1 MKDKWYGDKRDL
13 VKWGVL
19 LQLASRYRTSRI
31 VQVAYYRPETLLP
44 KQIEIDSHEY
54 RMREAVYKRFRN
66 LMEIERLSSP
76 SVQIKIVN
84 SVWSVQRRANYAYLQ
99 EVKAELRQLPI
110 DSPGILFLDPD
121 TGLEPPKS
129 KPKLE
134 RVLESELTQIWKEA
148 VRVKDVLVFYQ
159 PKAEGKKGESWIKP
173 KKEQFEC
180 ALGLSNGAGKMARSA
195 VL

>member
-1 MKDKWYGDKRDL
+1 
-13 VKWGVL
+13 
-19 LQLASRYRTSRI
+19 
-31 VQVAYYRPETLLP
+31 
-44 KQIEIDSHEY
+44 
-54 RMREAVYKRFRN
+54 MREAVYKRFRN